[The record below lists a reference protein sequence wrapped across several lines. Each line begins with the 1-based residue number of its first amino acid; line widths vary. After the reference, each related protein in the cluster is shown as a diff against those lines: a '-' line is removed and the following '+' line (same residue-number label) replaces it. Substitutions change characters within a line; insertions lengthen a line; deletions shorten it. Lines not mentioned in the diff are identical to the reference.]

1 MKEKDAHILSP
12 QSLLELALSFGHE
25 EDQERNYANFLK
37 TLCELLELSY
47 ASIWIRNEE
56 GNQALLLASY
66 PSTETKV
73 FRRSMPNLS
82 TSWTFLQ
89 ETEKEE
95 ADGDKST
102 SKETAL
108 FSIPGTGF
116 LSLEKI
122 NRGGAFR
129 LDELEQLKP
138 VLKNFGQLL
147 KADISHQRYK
157 NESFEKAFYATRL
170 QSMIDYALDG
180 FIIINADAEI
190 LEWNPRATEILGWS
204 KEEVLGR
211 KMDDFINPIN
221 YCDIHVRVINNF
233 LREIDSVAE
242 KQELELETKNKHGKH
257 RSLILN
263 FVRVETQ
270 TLPIYYG
277 YIRDITQQRIEED
290 RQNELLEKLEEAN
303 KELKDFAHV
312 VSHDLKAPLRSIKML
327 SDWIGEDYADELGEE
342 GKEQFELLKSK
353 VDHMKDLINGIL
365 EYSQMGRRNSEEK
378 VVNLDKLL
386 EGMIDILAP
395 PEHIEINIACGLPH
409 IRINEVSIGQVF
421 QNLLSNAIKYMDK
434 EEGKIEI
441 GFKES
446 RNRLTFWLK
455 DNGPG
460 IDKKD
465 FQKVFR
471 IFETLGN
478 KSFESTGVGL
488 AIVKKILSNYN
499 GKIWLESESG
509 QGTTFYFSLPKSRRV
524 HPDRLAKLS
533 S

>member
-1 MKEKDAHILSP
+1 M
-12 QSLLELALSFGHE
+12 LELALSFGHE

-37 TLCELLELSY
+37 KLCEFMGLSA
-47 ASIWIRNEE
+47 ASIWIKNEE

-66 PSTETKV
+66 PSAEVKV
-73 FRRSMPNLS
+73 FRQAMPNLS
-82 TSWTFLQ
+82 ANWTLFP
-89 ETEKEE
+89 ENVSGANDDVAFPEKK
-95 ADGDKST
+95 AVYFI
-102 SKETAL
+102 A
-108 FSIPGTGF
+108 GTGF
-116 LSLEKI
+116 LCIHKI
-122 NRGGAFR
+122 KRGDAFR
-129 LDELEQLKP
+129 FDELEQLKP
-138 VLKNFGQLL
+138 VLKSFGQYL

-157 NESFEKAFYATRL
+157 NESIEKAFYARRL

-190 LEWNPRATEILGWS
+190 LEWNPRAQEILGWS
-204 KEEVLGR
+204 KLEVLGR
-211 KMDDFINPIN
+211 KLDDFITPVN
-221 YCDIHVRVINNF
+221 YCDIHVQVINHF
-233 LREIDSVAE
+233 LREIDSEAE
-242 KQELELETKNKHGKH
+242 KQELELETKNKEGRH

-263 FVRVETQ
+263 FVRVETS
-270 TLPIYYG
+270 TNPIYYG

-290 RQNELLEKLEEAN
+290 RKNELLEKLEEAN

-327 SDWIGEDYADELGEE
+327 SDWIGEDYADELGDE
-342 GKEQFELLKSK
+342 GKEQFDLLKSK

-365 EYSQMGRRNSEEK
+365 EYLQMGRRNSEEK
-378 VVNLDKLL
+378 AVDLNKML

-395 PEHIEINIACGLPH
+395 PEHINIQVACNLPH

-460 IDKKD
+460 IDKND
-465 FQKVFR
+465 FQKIFR

-499 GKIWLESESG
+499 GKIWIESEAG
-509 QGTTFYFSLPKSRRV
+509 QGSTFFFSLPKSRRI
-524 HPDRLAKLS
+524 HPDKLQKIAS
-533 S
+533 

>member
-1 MKEKDAHILSP
+1 MKEKLAHILTP
-12 QSLLELALSFGHE
+12 TELLELALSFSQE
-25 EDQERNYANFLK
+25 EDHDQNLSNFLK
-37 TLCELLELSY
+37 TLCKLEDLSY
-47 ASIWIRNEE
+47 ASIWIQHNERS
-56 GNQALLLASY
+56 QAILRASY
-66 PSTETKV
+66 PSDRTKI
-73 FRRSMPNLS
+73 FRLAIPNLTEEWS
-82 TSWTFLQ
+82 ILSEEERPLEIQ
-89 ETEKEE
+89 EHSKEE
-95 ADGDKST
+95 NLAV
-102 SKETAL
+102 
-108 FSIPGTGF
+108 FSFPGTGF
-116 LSLEKI
+116 LVLHKAK
-122 NRGGAFR
+122 RGGAFR
-129 LDELEQLKP
+129 IEELEQLKP
-138 VLKNFGQLL
+138 VLKNFGQFL

-190 LEWNPRATEILGWS
+190 LDWNPRAEEILGWQ
-204 KEEVLGR
+204 KEEVIGQKL
-211 KMDDFINPIN
+211 DEFIDPFN
-221 YCDIHVRVINNF
+221 YCDIHLKVINKF
-233 LREIDSVAE
+233 LRQIDRETA
-242 KQELELETKNKHGKH
+242 KQDLELETKNKTGKNL
-257 RSLILN
+257 SLSLN
-263 FVRVETQ
+263 FVRVETKD
-270 TLPIYYG
+270 LPVYYG
-277 YIRDITQQRIEED
+277 YIRDITQQKIEEGK
-290 RQNELLEKLEEAN
+290 QNELLEKLEEAN

-327 SDWIGEDYADELGEE
+327 SDWIGEDYADELGAE

-378 VVNLDKLL
+378 VISLPKLL

-395 PEHIEINIACGLPH
+395 PDHIEIKLACNLPH
-409 IRINEVSIGQVF
+409 IRINEVSINQVF

-460 IDKKD
+460 IAKKD
-465 FQKVFR
+465 FQKIFR

-499 GKIWLESESG
+499 GKIWLESEAGEGS
-509 QGTTFYFSLPKSRRV
+509 TFFFSLPKNRKV
-524 HPDRLAKLS
+524 HPDKLQQIDS
-533 S
+533 

>member
-89 ETEKEE
+89 DTEKEE

-190 LEWNPRATEILGWS
+190 LEWNP
-204 KEEVLGR
+204 
-211 KMDDFINPIN
+211 
-221 YCDIHVRVINNF
+221 
-233 LREIDSVAE
+233 
-242 KQELELETKNKHGKH
+242 
-257 RSLILN
+257 
-263 FVRVETQ
+263 
-270 TLPIYYG
+270 
-277 YIRDITQQRIEED
+277 
-290 RQNELLEKLEEAN
+290 
-303 KELKDFAHV
+303 
-312 VSHDLKAPLRSIKML
+312 
-327 SDWIGEDYADELGEE
+327 
-342 GKEQFELLKSK
+342 
-353 VDHMKDLINGIL
+353 
-365 EYSQMGRRNSEEK
+365 
-378 VVNLDKLL
+378 
-386 EGMIDILAP
+386 
-395 PEHIEINIACGLPH
+395 
-409 IRINEVSIGQVF
+409 
-421 QNLLSNAIKYMDK
+421 
-434 EEGKIEI
+434 
-441 GFKES
+441 
-446 RNRLTFWLK
+446 
-455 DNGPG
+455 
-460 IDKKD
+460 
-465 FQKVFR
+465 
-471 IFETLGN
+471 
-478 KSFESTGVGL
+478 
-488 AIVKKILSNYN
+488 
-499 GKIWLESESG
+499 
-509 QGTTFYFSLPKSRRV
+509 
-524 HPDRLAKLS
+524 
-533 S
+533 